1 MLQCCPADGVL
12 YQAQI
17 ASELSYRFGEE
28 AIYGIQNGNLA
39 IFKERMTNGRE
50 QPGKPRPEAGG
61 ESMLRRRLG
70 LKGEFRLVLFPT
82 LIVLVVLALVDVLTR
97 QRLLFASLASGAF
110 LIYLEPLHRMNTVRS
125 LVIAQTLVAVIGLL
139 TALGLGHGYLAAASA
154 MVGMI
159 VVMILL
165 DVVHPPAVGTAIS
178 FAFRVG
184 AESNLVLFG
193 LALGIMVVLVILEQ
207 VMVWQLA
214 GWDTSGEPAPRAR

>member
-1 MLQCCPADGVL
+1 MD
-12 YQAQI
+12 
-17 ASELSYRFGEE
+17 
-28 AIYGIQNGNLA
+28 
-39 IFKERMTNGRE
+39 E
-50 QPGKPRPEAGG
+50 QPGKPLPTADG

-70 LKGEFRLVLFPT
+70 LTGEFRLVLFST

-125 LVIAQTLVAVIGLL
+125 LVIAQALAAVIGLL
-139 TALGLGHGYLAAASA
+139 SALGLGHGYLAAASA

-165 DVVHPPAVGTAIS
+165 DVVHPPAVGMAIS

-214 GWDTSGEPAPRAR
+214 RWDSSGGQHLAHAEPVKLAVEPHHEPGKFCSQLAELFPLLAR